1 LRSAANIER
10 PLLEG
15 ERAMDWKRASDLF
28 FALTFVAIG
37 IIGLVS
43 GTFAPIWDQV
53 PKSTPGREL
62 LAYLS
67 TFVALVCGAGLLAKR
82 TAAPAALAL
91 LIFLILWTMAFKVPL
106 IVRAPLVEG
115 SYQYNGEN
123 WVLIAAAWVLYCAT
137 AKNPRF
143 PAGAV
148 GLGIAYGLYGLG
160 LIAFG
165 FSHFFYLDMTTPLI
179 PSYLPGS
186 PVFWAY
192 LTACVWLVT
201 GAALVIGFAVRL
213 AALLSAVE
221 IALITLL
228 VWGPMVLAGSMSPG
242 RWTETVV
249 SWALTASALVVAASM
264 EGRPWLGR
272 YRLATSDR
280 LAPPSFSSRSVSDV
294 G

>member
-1 LRSAANIER
+1 
-10 PLLEG
+10 
-15 ERAMDWKRASDLF
+15 MDFKTATRLF

-37 IIGLVS
+37 CIGLVS
-43 GTFAPIWDQV
+43 GTFAPMWDQV
-53 PKSTPGREL
+53 PKTMPAREL

-67 TFVALVCGAGLLAKR
+67 TFVTLACGAGLLVKR
-82 TAAPAALAL
+82 TAARAALAL
-91 LIFLILWTMAFKVPL
+91 LIFLVLWTTAFKFPY
-106 IVRAPLVEG
+106 IARHPLVEG

-123 WVLIAAAWVLYCAT
+123 WVLIAAAWVLYAEF
-137 AKNPRF
+137 APRSTF
-143 PAGAV
+143 PAGNV
-148 GLGIAYGLYGLG
+148 GLRIAYVLYGLG

-179 PSYLPGS
+179 PTYLPGS

-192 LTACVWLVT
+192 LTGCAWLVT
-201 GAALVIGFAVRL
+201 GVALVAGFAVRI

-228 VWGPMVLAGSMSPG
+228 VWGPRVLAGGMSPG

-249 SWALTASALVVAASM
+249 SWALTASALVVAASF
-264 EGRPWLGR
+264 GRRPWLGR
-272 YRLATSDR
+272 YRLATKDRAEPEAFSDT
-280 LAPPSFSSRSVSDV
+280 SVSVV